1 MDMNKKR
8 VLIVDD
14 DSKSRRLFE
23 AHLISMGFETVLAH
37 DGNEAMEILTGD
49 PYFDLII
56 TDVMMPYQTGFD
68 FTKKLKEYKE
78 TKDIPVIGTSA
89 FHDWKKS
96 RAEHELIVD
105 GFIPKPIDKD
115 VLQKEIKKVMVE

>member
-1 MDMNKKR
+1 MDVKKR

-23 AHLISMGFETVLAH
+23 AHLVSMGFETVLAH
-37 DGNEAMEILTGD
+37 DGDEAMEILSGD

-56 TDVMMPYQTGFD
+56 TDVMMPYMSGFE
-68 FTKKLKEYKE
+68 FTKELKKYKDI
-78 TKDIPVIGTSA
+78 KDIPVIGTSA

-96 RAEHELIVD
+96 RAELELLVD
-105 GFIPKPIDKD
+105 GFVPKPVTKNM
-115 VLQKEIKKVMVE
+115 LSREIKRVVGE